1 MFGLSSFSGQSRLLV
16 EISRYLPGS
25 TGEIIRMQL
34 SAFFLTTLGLMAAVP
49 AYAEQLQLLDFEIK
63 DQFENVHRRSD
74 VQGNI
79 VLLIGSD
86 KDGSPFNESWGK
98 AIHESLSDH
107 PQYALISLLAH
118 ADLRG
123 VPFFLKGHI
132 RREFPQNPDQYVL
145 MDWKGLIAKAYN
157 FAPKSSNVL
166 VFAPSGVLVHHAS
179 GREPE
184 DETLNGLLTALRKL
198 LDEAK

>member
-1 MFGLSSFSGQSRLLV
+1 
-16 EISRYLPGS
+16 
-25 TGEIIRMQL
+25 MQL
-34 SAFFLTTLGLMAAVP
+34 SALLLTTLGLMAAVP
-49 AYAEQLQLLDFEIK
+49 MHAEQLQLLDFEIE
-63 DQFENVHRRSD
+63 DQFKNVHRRSD

-79 VLLIGSD
+79 VILIGSD
-86 KDGSPFNESWGK
+86 KDGSPFNEAWGK

-166 VFAPSGVLVHHAS
+166 VFAPSGDLAHHAS
-179 GREPE
+179 GREPD
-184 DETLNGLLTALRKL
+184 DETLDRLLTALREL
-198 LDEAK
+198 LDEAT